1 MPQSRPVIRVLPSS
15 AQVPAPRVTLLLDQV
30 HQMMNG
36 HRFQSPAKVLALALA
51 VFLAG
56 CGGSHASTS
65 PTGSPSHST
74 PGSLKPVAMPTVLGY
89 SVPFAK
95 HEIRS
100 MGLKGPTK
108 VIPTPNGSWPQY
120 RITGTIPPAGKLVL
134 ADSPVTF
141 YIASGPAVCIACTG
155 RGMVV
160 KMPDVCG
167 KTFQE
172 ANTLLVEMGIT
183 LTRRLSAARHLD
195 LGEPSSARYPP
206 QEPTSSHTG
215 AEVLR
220 KSSSP
225 SRQEGGRRR
234 QEARVAADRRPVG

>member
-1 MPQSRPVIRVLPSS
+1 MLPSS

-183 LTRRLSAARHLD
+183 LDQTPIRRASSEPRGTVIGSVPAAGTHFVAY
-195 LGEPSSARYPP
+195 GSSSAK
-206 QEPTSSHTG
+206 EVVVTVSSGGGTSV
-215 AEVLR
+215 A
-220 KSSSP
+220 
-225 SRQEGGRRR
+225 GG
-234 QEARVAADRRPVG
+234 QGGC